1 MKTDQELLEE
11 VARRNHKAFESLYE
25 KYNKILFRKCY
36 ARVKDV
42 TKAEE
47 TMQNLWIDVWEHP
60 ERIKYDADGNAG
72 VMLSNYLYFR
82 VLDMHRKESADI
94 IAQINNV
101 PLESIESE
109 LSYVHVSEE
118 LDIQNLE
125 EVITNILNELPG
137 KKAEIFMMLHRD
149 GYTVKETA
157 KKLNLNER
165 TIRAHSK
172 QSLSILKKEIKK
184 EFSDTKK
191 FKVIRTASSSV
202 VYLIFVAEKL
212 G

>member
-1 MKTDQELLEE
+1 MKTDRELLEE
-11 VARRNHKAFESLYE
+11 VAHQNQKAFECLYR
-25 KYNKILFRKCY
+25 KYNKVLFRKCC
-36 ARVKDV
+36 ARVKDIN
-42 TKAEE
+42 KAEE
-47 TMQNLWIDVWEHP
+47 VMQNLWIDVWEHP
-60 ERIKYDADGNAG
+60 GRIKPDPEGSAE

-82 VLDMHRKESADI
+82 VLDMKRKESNDI
-94 IAQINNV
+94 MALINNV

-125 EVITNILNELPG
+125 EVIIDILNELPG
-137 KKAEIFMMLHRD
+137 KQAEIFMMLHRD

-157 KKLNLNER
+157 KRLKMNER

-172 QSLSILKKEIKK
+172 QSLSVLKKEIKE
-184 EFSDTKK
+184 EFSGTKK

-202 VYLIFVAEKL
+202 VYLVFIADKL